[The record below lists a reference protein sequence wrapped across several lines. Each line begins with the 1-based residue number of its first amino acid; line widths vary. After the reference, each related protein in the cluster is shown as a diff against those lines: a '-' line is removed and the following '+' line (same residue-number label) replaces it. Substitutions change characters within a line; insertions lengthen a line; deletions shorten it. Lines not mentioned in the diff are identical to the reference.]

1 MSRAAEAVPT
11 LDRLRTS
18 LLAPTPAPAP
28 APAPTD
34 CDSCDLKHL
43 AHTLY
48 NERAAQRLLHAR
60 VERDVIAPVDRI
72 GCPFPRVRA
81 TGATFQHQSHHWV
94 HRASYYLEGAMVQA
108 FVCANRSPAG
118 SRACGHRMTLSTDL
132 GGVDVC
138 PAVGPDPG

>member
-1 MSRAAEAVPT
+1 MALPAHPVPT

-18 LLAPTPAPAP
+18 LLAPAS
-28 APAPTD
+28 APTE

-43 AHTLY
+43 ANTLY

-81 TGATFQHQSHHWV
+81 TGTTFQHQSHNWV
-94 HRASYYLEGAMVQA
+94 HRSSYYYEGVMVQA
-108 FVCANRSPAG
+108 FVCSNRSPSG
-118 SRACGHRMTLSTDL
+118 TRACNHRMTLSTDV
-132 GGVDVC
+132 GAGDVC
-138 PAVGPDPG
+138 KPARPAARQ